1 MLLNRKEDMRILAS
15 ALRGELEHFKKFGV
29 NEDLNPELLEPIR
42 SRLSDTPLRAYFAQK
57 IFFIARDHLDRN
69 KRHYR
74 NQYEKIFTVKTP
86 FVFELVITIQYLHNQ
101 ILDKKNGIDT
111 LEKAAHNLLI
121 ANILKDSL
129 YEYIEAEFPEKMASA
144 LTKTVRNAFKMV
156 DIGQIIEKK
165 YNTYENFQQADL
177 METYHLSD
185 TIESTIDFSG
195 IKPFTDQLYKD
206 LPRSYWEFTDLYLK
220 RIYLTCAALFTSCT
234 DFICS
239 TLGVGKE
246 HKKHLLQFAT
256 AYGMMRQIIND
267 NADFVPSVYGLAT
280 LSKTADDAFSDLKNR
295 NITLPLIYHLSA
307 SPRGAIA
314 SWLKDGDLSIN
325 NSTQKNF
332 AEILLSD
339 HALFKSVQLSRLL
352 ASISENY
359 LKGHTVAEQMLA
371 DTCQIA
377 WWNKFLAPVVKTKA
391 YKGFKKTAW
400 YRRFKKLLSHA
411 DEENIQTAIPSIQKQ
426 EATVPVL
433 SFHFSFK

>member
-15 ALRGELEHFKKFGV
+15 ALRDELEHFKKFGV
-29 NEDLNPELLEPIR
+29 NEDLNTELLEPIR

-57 IFFIARDHLDRN
+57 IFIIARDRLGRN

-74 NQYEKIFTVKTP
+74 SHNEKLFTVKVP

-101 ILDKKNGIDT
+101 ILDKKNGVDT
-111 LEKAAHNLLI
+111 LEKASHNLLV
-121 ANILKDSL
+121 ANFLKDSL
-129 YEYIEAEFPEKMASA
+129 YEYIEAEFPKNLAPA

-165 YNTYENFQQADL
+165 YNTYENFQLADL

-195 IKPFTDQLYKD
+195 IKPFTEQLYKD

-239 TLGVGKE
+239 NLGVAKE
-246 HKKHLLQFAT
+246 DKKQLLQFAT

-267 NADFVPSVYGLAT
+267 NADFVPSVFGLAT
-280 LSKTADDAFSDLKNR
+280 LSKTAEDAFSDLKNR

-307 SPRGAIA
+307 SPKGSIA
-314 SWLKDGDLSIN
+314 SWLKNGDLSLD
-325 NSTQKNF
+325 NSAEKGF
-332 AEILLSD
+332 AEVLLSD
-339 HALFKSVQLSRLL
+339 HSLFKSVQLSRLL
-352 ASISENY
+352 ATISERH
-359 LKGHTVAEQMLA
+359 LDGQTTAEQMLA

-391 YKGFKKTAW
+391 YKGFKKSAW
-400 YRRFKKLLSHA
+400 YRRFKKLLSFPTEESLKTA
-411 DEENIQTAIPSIQKQ
+411 DSTVQKQ
-426 EATVPVL
+426 RTSLPAL